1 MMSENWIATYTD
13 RHVDPLDPFNS
24 QFCIEDIAH
33 ALALVNRVGG
43 HTKEPYSVGD
53 HSLRVMEL
61 VAEMGGSVVGQ
72 MGALLHDSP
81 EAYIS
86 DFPRPVKDLVRYR
99 VTVEGFPHFRSVEVI
114 ESDLLTAIFK
124 QLDLP
129 WPNGDDWRLVELADN
144 QMLATE
150 ARDLM
155 HGTQNWLISPG
166 EPLNT
171 RINPVCWWGVEAM
184 FLQEFENLSR
194 IIKGANV

>member
-1 MMSENWIATYTD
+1 MGWIATYTD

-33 ALALVNRVGG
+33 ALALVNRFGG

-61 VAEMGGSVVGQ
+61 VAEMGGSVVAQ

-86 DFPRPVKDLVRYR
+86 DFPRPVKDSVRYR
-99 VTVEGFPHFRSVEVI
+99 VIKEGIPWYHSVDVVEH
-114 ESDLLTAIFK
+114 DLLFAIFL
-124 QLDLP
+124 QLNLP
-129 WPNGDDWRLVELADN
+129 WPSDDDWRLVELADN
-144 QMLATE
+144 KMLATE

-155 HGTQNWLISPG
+155 HYQ
-166 EPLNT
+166 
-171 RINPVCWWGVEAM
+171 
-184 FLQEFENLSR
+184 SR
-194 IIKGANV
+194 RAT

>member
-1 MMSENWIATYTD
+1 MSWIATYTD

-33 ALALVNRVGG
+33 ALALVNRFGG

-61 VAEMGGSVVGQ
+61 VAEMGGSVVAQ

-86 DFPRPVKDLVRYR
+86 DFPRPVKDSVRYR
-99 VTVEGFPHFRSVEVI
+99 VIKEGIPWYHSVDVVEH
-114 ESDLLTAIFK
+114 DLLFAIFL
-124 QLDLP
+124 QLGLP
-129 WPNGDDWRLVELADN
+129 WPSDDDWRLVELADN
-144 QMLATE
+144 KMLATE

-155 HGTQNWLISPG
+155 HGTQNWETSPG
-166 EPLNT
+166 EPINT
-171 RINPVCWWGVEAM
+171 QIVPAPWWGVEAM
-184 FLQEFENLSR
+184 FLQNFETLQVALHTEK
-194 IIKGANV
+194 IA